1 VRIKIV
7 WFKSIRRFGM
17 SDPVN
22 LIAGFLR
29 SLLSGWGLSEGL
41 ITVILAVLG
50 VVVLASFVLIVDI
63 MLVWIER
70 KMVARFQDR
79 LGPNRVGPFGI
90 IQPIADV
97 IKLLIKED
105 ILPIGADKFIF
116 NIAPIFALATVLL
129 LWAVIP
135 FAPTILGADIN
146 VAVLYVVAIGA
157 VGTLGIIM
165 AGWASNNKYALLGAF
180 RTVAQMIAYEVPM
193 VIALLVPVLLARS
206 MGMQA
211 IVNAQSTWYIF
222 VVPLAAVILFISSI
236 AELGRTPF
244 DISEAESEI
253 VAGFHIEY
261 TGMKFGLFYA
271 GELLHALT
279 VSALI
284 STLFL
289 GGWRGPFVDQVPI
302 LGPVYLFIKA
312 FLVYYLIMW
321 VRYSFPR
328 VRIDQMLGFNW
339 KFLTPLALLL
349 LVVVAILD
357 KLLLMAGVS
366 QVIYVMAM
374 LAANVVIVWATV
386 KVLRVYARI
395 ERIRISE
402 ERPIAVAREAELEGL
417 VGQE

>member
-1 VRIKIV
+1 
-7 WFKSIRRFGM
+7 M

-22 LIAGFLR
+22 SIADWLR
-29 SLLSGWGLSEGL
+29 TILSGWGLAEGWVTL
-41 ITVILAVLG
+41 ILALLG

-63 MLVWIER
+63 LLVWVER

-79 LGPNRVGPFGI
+79 FGPNRVGPFGI

-97 IKLLIKED
+97 IKLLIKEE
-105 ILPIGADKFIF
+105 ILPLGADAFIF

-129 LWAVIP
+129 LWAVVP
-135 FAPTILGADIN
+135 FAPTIIGADIN
-146 VAVLYVVAIGA
+146 VAVLYVVAVGS

-193 VIALLVPVLLARS
+193 IIALLVPVLLSRS
-206 MGMQA
+206 MGLQT
-211 IVNAQSTWYIF
+211 IVAAQSPWYVF
-222 VVPLAAVILFISSI
+222 VVPLAAVILLISSI

-244 DISEAESEI
+244 DINEAESEI

-302 LGPVYLFIKA
+302 LGPLYLFIKA

-321 VRYSFPR
+321 IRYSFPR

-339 KFLTPLALLL
+339 KFLTPLALVL

-357 KLLLMAGVS
+357 KVLVGVPTIWFS
-366 QVIYVMAM
+366 LGM
-374 LAANVVIVWATV
+374 LAANFLIALGTV
-386 KVLRVYARI
+386 LVLKRYART
-395 ERIRISE
+395 ERIRIAE
-402 ERPIAVAREAELEGL
+402 ERPVAVPPDAGAKEL

>member
-1 VRIKIV
+1 
-7 WFKSIRRFGM
+7 M

-22 LIAGFLR
+22 SITDWLR
-29 SLLSGWGLSEGL
+29 MILSSWGLSEGM
-41 ITVILAVLG
+41 ITLILAVLG
-50 VVVLASFVLIVDI
+50 VVILATFVLIIDI
-63 MLVWIER
+63 LLVWIER

-79 LGPNRVGPFGI
+79 IGPNRVGPFGI

-105 ILPIGADKFIF
+105 IMPMGADKFIF
-116 NIAPIFALATVLL
+116 NLAPIIALATVLL
-129 LWAVIP
+129 LWAVVP
-135 FAPTILGADIN
+135 FAPTIIGADIN
-146 VAVLYVVAIGA
+146 VAVLYVVAIGSI
-157 VGTLGIIM
+157 GTLGIIM

-180 RTVAQMIAYEVPM
+180 RTVATMIAYEVPM
-193 VIALLVPVLLARS
+193 IIALLIPVLLARS
-206 MGMQA
+206 MGMQT
-211 IVNAQSTWYIF
+211 IVAAQSPWYIF
-222 VVPLAAVILFISSI
+222 VIPLAAVILFISSI

-284 STLFL
+284 ATLFL

-339 KFLTPLALLL
+339 KFLTPLALFLL
-349 LVVVAILD
+349 IVVAILD
-357 KLLLMAGVS
+357 KAMTDVNTVWYVLVMLGANLL
-366 QVIYVMAM
+366 
-374 LAANVVIVWATV
+374 IVWGTMLI
-386 KVLRVYARI
+386 LRRYARI
-395 ERIRISE
+395 ERVRIAE
-402 ERPIAVAREAELEGL
+402 ERPVAVPPETEMKDL

>member
-1 VRIKIV
+1 
-7 WFKSIRRFGM
+7 M

-22 LIAGFLR
+22 IIAEWLR
-29 SLLSGWGLSEGL
+29 TLLSGWGLSEGL
-41 ITVILAVLG
+41 ITVILAALG
-50 VVVLASFVLIVDI
+50 VVVLATFVLLVDI
-63 MLVWIER
+63 MLVWVER
-70 KMVARFQDR
+70 KIVARFQDR
-79 LGPNRVGPFGI
+79 FGPNRVGPFGI
-90 IQPIADV
+90 IQPLADV

-105 ILPIGADKFIF
+105 IFPVGADKLIF
-116 NIAPIFALATVLL
+116 NLAPIISLATVLM

-146 VAVLYVVAIGA
+146 VAVLYVVAIGSI
-157 VGTLGIIM
+157 GTLGIIM

-193 VIALLVPVLLARS
+193 IIALLVPVLLARS
-206 MGMQA
+206 MGMQT
-211 IVNAQSTWYIF
+211 IVTAQSTWYIF
-222 VVPLAAVILFISSI
+222 IAPLAAIIFFISSI

-253 VAGFHIEY
+253 VAGYHIEY

-284 STLFL
+284 ATLFL

-302 LGPVYLFIKA
+302 LGAFYLFIKA

-328 VRIDQMLGFNW
+328 LRIDQMLGFNW

-349 LVVVAILD
+349 LIVVAILD
-357 KLLLMAGVS
+357 KLLVGVS
-366 QVIYVMAM
+366 QPIYVLVLLGSNLLIAW
-374 LAANVVIVWATV
+374 AVVMI
-386 KVLRVYARI
+386 LRVYARV
-395 ERIRISE
+395 ERKRIGE
-402 ERPIAVAREAELEGL
+402 ERPVAVSPEAELDGI

>member
-1 VRIKIV
+1 MI
-7 WFKSIRRFGM
+7 
-17 SDPVN
+17 DPVN
-22 LIAGFLR
+22 SISGWLR
-29 SLLSGWGLSEGL
+29 AILSNWGLSQGL

-50 VVVLASFVLIVDI
+50 VVVLATFILVVDI
-63 MLVWIER
+63 LLVWVER

-105 ILPIGADKFIF
+105 ILPDGADRFIY

-129 LWAVIP
+129 LWAVVP
-135 FAPTILGADIN
+135 FAPTVIGADIN
-146 VAVLYVVAIGA
+146 VAVLYVVAIGSI
-157 VGTLGIIM
+157 GTLAIIM

-180 RTVAQMIAYEVPM
+180 RTVALLITYEVPM
-193 VIALLVPVLLARS
+193 IIALLVPVLLARS
-206 MGMQA
+206 MGMQT
-211 IVNAQSTWYIF
+211 IVASQNPWYIF
-222 VVPLAAVILFISSI
+222 VVPLAALILFIASI

-289 GGWRGPFVDQVPI
+289 GGWRGPFVNQVPI
-302 LGPVYLFIKA
+302 LGPIYLFIKA

-328 VRIDQMLGFNW
+328 IRIDQMLGFNW
-339 KFLTPLALLL
+339 KFLTPLALVL

-357 KLLLMAGVS
+357 KAMAGVS
-366 QVIYVMAM
+366 QLQY
-374 LAANVVIVWATV
+374 VIVMLGANLLILWAAV
-386 KVLRVYARI
+386 LALRVYARFDRKRVG
-395 ERIRISE
+395 EIRSVAISPE
-402 ERPIAVAREAELEGL
+402 TDLNEL
-417 VGQE
+417 VTQE

>member
-1 VRIKIV
+1 
-7 WFKSIRRFGM
+7 M

-22 LIAGFLR
+22 SISEWLR
-29 SLLSGWGLSEGL
+29 AILASLGLSDGL

-50 VVVLASFVLIVDI
+50 VVVLASFVLIIDI
-63 MLVWIER
+63 LLVWIER

-79 LGPNRVGPFGI
+79 VGPNRVGPFGI

-105 ILPIGADKFIF
+105 ILPEGADKFIF

-129 LWAVIP
+129 LWAVVP
-135 FAPTILGADIN
+135 FAPTIIGADIN
-146 VAVLYVVAIGA
+146 VAVLYVVAIGSI
-157 VGTLGIIM
+157 GTLAIIM

-180 RTVAQMIAYEVPM
+180 RTVALLIAYEVPM
-193 VIALLVPVLLARS
+193 IIALLIPVLLARS
-206 MGMQA
+206 MGMQT
-211 IVNAQSTWYIF
+211 IVSSQSPWYIF
-222 VVPLAAVILFISSI
+222 VVPLAAGILFISSI

-349 LVVVAILD
+349 LMVVAILD
-357 KLLLMAGVS
+357 KAMAGVP
-366 QVIYVMAM
+366 QLQYVLVM
-374 LAANVVIVWATV
+374 LGANLIIVWVAV
-386 KVLRVYARI
+386 IVLRVYARFD
-395 ERIRISE
+395 RKRVGE
-402 ERPIAVAREAELEGL
+402 ERAVAISPETDLNEL
-417 VGQE
+417 VAQE

>member
-1 VRIKIV
+1 
-7 WFKSIRRFGM
+7 M

-22 LIAGFLR
+22 SIADWLR
-29 SLLSGWGLSEGL
+29 AILTSWGLSEGL
-41 ITVILAVLG
+41 VTVVLAILGVVILAT
-50 VVVLASFVLIVDI
+50 FVLIVDI
-63 MLVWIER
+63 LLVWVER

-79 LGPNRVGPFGI
+79 FGPNRVGPFGI

-105 ILPIGADKFIF
+105 IMPIGADKFIF
-116 NIAPIFALATVLL
+116 NLSPIIALATVLL
-129 LWAVIP
+129 LWAVVP
-135 FAPTILGADIN
+135 FAPTIIGADIN
-146 VAVLYVVAIGA
+146 VAVLYVVAIGSI
-157 VGTLGIIM
+157 GTLGIIM

-193 VIALLVPVLLARS
+193 IIALLVPVLLARS
-206 MGMQA
+206 MGMQT
-211 IVNAQSTWYIF
+211 IVNAQSPWYIF
-222 VVPLAAVILFISSI
+222 VVPLAAVILFVSSL

-284 STLFL
+284 ATLFL

-302 LGPVYLFIKA
+302 LGPLYLFVKA

-339 KFLTPLALLL
+339 KFLTPLALFLL
-349 LVVVAILD
+349 IVVAILD
-357 KLLLMAGVS
+357 KVMVDVS
-366 QVIYVMAM
+366 TIPYVLVM
-374 LAANVVIVWATV
+374 LAANLVIVWGTV
-386 KVLRVYARI
+386 LILRRYART
-395 ERIRISE
+395 ERVRIAQ
-402 ERPIAVAREAELEGL
+402 ERPVARAPEADMNEL

>member
-1 VRIKIV
+1 
-7 WFKSIRRFGM
+7 M

-22 LIAGFLR
+22 SIAEWLR
-29 SLLSGWGLSEGL
+29 TIMSGWGLSEGL

-50 VVVLASFVLIVDI
+50 VVILATFVLIVDI
-63 MLVWIER
+63 MLVWLER

-79 LGPNRVGPFGI
+79 FGPNRVGPYGI

-105 ILPIGADKFIF
+105 IMPVGADKFIF
-116 NIAPIFALATVLL
+116 NLAPIIALATVLL
-129 LWAVIP
+129 LWAVVP
-135 FAPTILGADIN
+135 FAPTIIGADIN
-146 VAVLYVVAIGA
+146 VAVLYVVAIGSI
-157 VGTLGIIM
+157 GTLGIIM

-193 VIALLVPVLLARS
+193 IIALLVPVLLARS
-206 MGMQA
+206 MGMQT
-211 IVNAQSTWYIF
+211 IVAAQSPWFIF
-222 VVPLAAVILFISSI
+222 IVPLAAVILFISSI

-284 STLFL
+284 ATLFL

-302 LGPVYLFIKA
+302 LGPLYLFAKA
-312 FLVYYLIMW
+312 FIVYYLIMW
-321 VRYSFPR
+321 IRYSFPR

-339 KFLTPLALLL
+339 KFLTPLALILL
-349 LVVVAILD
+349 IVIAILD
-357 KLLLMAGVS
+357 KLLVGVPM
-366 QVIYVMAM
+366 VWYILVM
-374 LAANVVIVWATV
+374 LGANLLIVLGTV
-386 KVLRVYARI
+386 LILKRYAHTERKRI
-395 ERIRISE
+395 GE
-402 ERPIAVAREAELEGL
+402 ERPTAVPPETEMNEL
-417 VGQE
+417 VVQE

>member
-1 VRIKIV
+1 
-7 WFKSIRRFGM
+7 M

-22 LIAGFLR
+22 IIAEWLR
-29 SLLSGWGLSEGL
+29 TLLSGWGLSEGL
-41 ITVILAVLG
+41 ITVILAALG
-50 VVVLASFVLIVDI
+50 VVVLATFVLLVDI

-70 KMVARFQDR
+70 KIVARFQDR
-79 LGPNRVGPFGI
+79 FGPNRVGPFGI
-90 IQPIADV
+90 IQPLADV

-105 ILPIGADKFIF
+105 IFPVGADKLIF
-116 NIAPIFALATVLL
+116 NLAPIISLATVLM

-146 VAVLYVVAIGA
+146 VAVLYVVAIGSI
-157 VGTLGIIM
+157 GTLGIIM

-193 VIALLVPVLLARS
+193 IIALLVPVLLARS
-206 MGMQA
+206 MGMQT
-211 IVNAQSTWYIF
+211 IVTAQSTWYILIA
-222 VVPLAAVILFISSI
+222 PLAAIILFISSI

-284 STLFL
+284 ATLFL

-302 LGPVYLFIKA
+302 LGAFYLFIKA

-328 VRIDQMLGFNW
+328 LRIDQMLGFNW

-349 LVVVAILD
+349 LIVVAILD
-357 KLLLMAGVS
+357 KLLVGVS
-366 QVIYVMAM
+366 QPIYVLVLLGSNLLIAW
-374 LAANVVIVWATV
+374 AVVMI
-386 KVLRVYARI
+386 LRVYARV
-395 ERIRISE
+395 ERKRIGE
-402 ERPIAVAREAELEGL
+402 ERPVAVSSEAELDGL

>member
-1 VRIKIV
+1 
-7 WFKSIRRFGM
+7 M

-22 LIAGFLR
+22 SIAEWLR
-29 SLLSGWGLSEGL
+29 MILSSWGLSEGL
-41 ITVILAVLG
+41 VTVILGVLG
-50 VVVLASFVLIVDI
+50 VVILASFVLIVDI

-70 KMVARFQDR
+70 KIVARFQDR
-79 LGPNRVGPFGI
+79 LGPNRVGPYGVL
-90 IQPIADV
+90 QPIADV

-105 ILPIGADKFIF
+105 IMPNGADKFIF
-116 NIAPIFALATVLL
+116 NIAPIIALAAVLL
-129 LWAVIP
+129 LWAVVP
-135 FAPTILGADIN
+135 FAPTIIGADIN
-146 VAVLYVVAIGA
+146 VAVLYVVAIGSI
-157 VGTLGIIM
+157 GTLSIIM

-180 RTVAQMIAYEVPM
+180 RTVAQMIAFEVPM
-193 VIALLVPVLLARS
+193 IIALLVPVLLARS
-206 MGMQA
+206 MGMQT
-211 IVNAQSTWYIF
+211 IVAAQSTWYIF

-302 LGPVYLFIKA
+302 LGPVYLFIKS
-312 FLVYYLIMW
+312 FFVYYLIMW
-321 VRYSFPR
+321 IRYSFPR

-339 KFLTPLALLL
+339 KFLTPLALCLL
-349 LVVVAILD
+349 IVVAILD
-357 KLLLMAGVS
+357 KLLVGTSQAVYVLVMLGANLM
-366 QVIYVMAM
+366 
-374 LAANVVIVWATV
+374 IVWATV
-386 KVLRVYARI
+386 LILRKYARV
-395 ERIRISE
+395 ERKRIGE
-402 ERPIAVAREAELEGL
+402 ERPVAVPPDTESSEL

>member
-1 VRIKIV
+1 
-7 WFKSIRRFGM
+7 M

-22 LIAGFLR
+22 SIAEWLR
-29 SLLSGWGLSEGL
+29 MIMAGWGLSDTL

-50 VVVLASFVLIVDI
+50 VVVLATIVLVVDI
-63 MLVWIER
+63 LLVWIER

-105 ILPIGADKFIF
+105 IMPQGADKFIF
-116 NIAPIFALATVLL
+116 NLAPILALATVLL
-129 LWAVIP
+129 LWAVVP
-135 FAPTILGADIN
+135 FAPTIIGADIN
-146 VAVLYVVAIGA
+146 VAVLYVVAIGSI
-157 VGTLGIIM
+157 GTLGIIM

-180 RTVAQMIAYEVPM
+180 RTVAMMIAYEVPM
-193 VIALLVPVLLARS
+193 IIALLVPVLLARS
-206 MGMQA
+206 MGMQS
-211 IVNAQSTWYIF
+211 IVEAQSPWYIF
-222 VVPLAAVILFISSI
+222 VVPLAALILFVSSI

-284 STLFL
+284 ATLFL

-321 VRYSFPR
+321 IRYSFPR

-339 KFLTPLALLL
+339 KFLTPLALFLL
-349 LVVVAILD
+349 IVVAILD
-357 KLLLMAGVS
+357 KAMVEFEPLW
-366 QVIYVMAM
+366 YVVVM
-374 LAANVVIVWATV
+374 LAANLLIVWGTILI
-386 KVLRVYARI
+386 LRRYARI
-395 ERIRISE
+395 ERIRIAK
-402 ERPIAVAREAELEGL
+402 ERPVARALETDMNEF

>member
-1 VRIKIV
+1 
-7 WFKSIRRFGM
+7 M

-22 LIAGFLR
+22 SIAEWLR
-29 SLLSGWGLSEGL
+29 TILTSLGLSEGL

-50 VVVLASFVLIVDI
+50 VVALATFLLIVDI

-70 KMVARFQDR
+70 KTVARFQDR

-105 ILPIGADKFIF
+105 ILPVGADKFIF

-129 LWAVIP
+129 LWAVVP
-135 FAPTILGADIN
+135 FAPTIIGADIN
-146 VAVLYVVAIGA
+146 VAVLYIVAIGSI
-157 VGTLGIIM
+157 GTLAIIM

-206 MGMQA
+206 MGMQS
-211 IVNAQSTWYIF
+211 IVSAQNPWYIF
-222 VVPLAAVILFISSI
+222 VIPLAALIFFISSI

-284 STLFL
+284 ATLFL
-289 GGWRGPFVDQVPI
+289 GGWRGPYVDQVPI
-302 LGPVYLFIKA
+302 LGPIYLFIKT

-339 KFLTPLALLL
+339 KFLTPLALFFLI
-349 LVVVAILD
+349 VVAILD
-357 KLLLMAGVS
+357 KLLVGTSSAV
-366 QVIYVMAM
+366 YVLVM
-374 LAANVVIVWATV
+374 LAANLVIIWVTV
-386 KVLRVYARI
+386 LILRAYARFDRK
-395 ERIRISE
+395 RIGE
-402 ERPIAVAREAELEGL
+402 ERPIAISPDSELSEL
-417 VGQE
+417 VVQE

>member
-1 VRIKIV
+1 
-7 WFKSIRRFGM
+7 M

-22 LIAGFLR
+22 SISEWLR
-29 SLLSGWGLSEGL
+29 TILSGWGLSEGL

-50 VVVLASFVLIVDI
+50 VVILATIVLVVDI

-105 ILPIGADKFIF
+105 ILPDGADRFIF

-129 LWAVIP
+129 LWAVVP
-135 FAPTILGADIN
+135 FAPTIIGADIN
-146 VAVLYVVAIGA
+146 VAVLYIVAIGSI
-157 VGTLGIIM
+157 GTLAIIM

-180 RTVAQMIAYEVPM
+180 RTVALLIAYEVPM

-206 MGMQA
+206 MGMQT
-211 IVNAQSTWYIF
+211 IVAAQSPWYIF
-222 VVPLAAVILFISSI
+222 VVPLAALILFVSSI

-284 STLFL
+284 ATLFL

-328 VRIDQMLGFNW
+328 IRIDQMLGFNW
-339 KFLTPLALLL
+339 KFLTPLALFL

-357 KLLLMAGVS
+357 KAMVGVS
-366 QVIYVMAM
+366 QVQYVLVM
-374 LAANVVIVWATV
+374 LGANLLIVWGTV
-386 KVLRVYARI
+386 IILRTYARV
-395 ERIRISE
+395 ERKRVGE
-402 ERPIAVAREAELEGL
+402 ERAVAIAPESDLAEL

>member
-1 VRIKIV
+1 
-7 WFKSIRRFGM
+7 M

-22 LIAGFLR
+22 SIADWLR
-29 SLLSGWGLSEGL
+29 AILTSWGLSEGL
-41 ITVILAVLG
+41 VTVVLAILGVVILAT
-50 VVVLASFVLIVDI
+50 FVLIVDI
-63 MLVWIER
+63 LLVWVER

-79 LGPNRVGPFGI
+79 FGPNRVGPFGI

-105 ILPIGADKFIF
+105 IMPIGADKFIF
-116 NIAPIFALATVLL
+116 NLSPIIALATVLL
-129 LWAVIP
+129 LWAVVP
-135 FAPTILGADIN
+135 FAPTIIGADIN
-146 VAVLYVVAIGA
+146 VAVLYVVAIGSI
-157 VGTLGIIM
+157 GTLGIIM

-193 VIALLVPVLLARS
+193 IIALLVPVLLARS
-206 MGMQA
+206 MGMQT
-211 IVNAQSTWYIF
+211 IVNAQSPWYIF
-222 VVPLAAVILFISSI
+222 VVPLAAVILFVSSI

-284 STLFL
+284 ATLFL

-302 LGPVYLFIKA
+302 LGPLYLFVKA

-339 KFLTPLALLL
+339 KFLTPLALFLL
-349 LVVVAILD
+349 IVVAILD
-357 KLLLMAGVS
+357 KLMVGVS
-366 QVIYVMAM
+366 TIPYVLVM
-374 LAANVVIVWATV
+374 LAANLVIVWGTV
-386 KVLRVYARI
+386 LILRRYART
-395 ERIRISE
+395 ERVRIAQ
-402 ERPIAVAREAELEGL
+402 ERPVARAPEADMNEL

>member
-1 VRIKIV
+1 
-7 WFKSIRRFGM
+7 M

-22 LIAGFLR
+22 LIAEWLR
-29 SLLSGWGLSEGL
+29 TLLSGWGLSEGL
-41 ITVILAVLG
+41 ITVILAALG
-50 VVVLASFVLIVDI
+50 VVVLATFVLLVDI

-70 KMVARFQDR
+70 KIVARFQDR

-90 IQPIADV
+90 IQPLADV

-105 ILPIGADKFIF
+105 ILPVGADKFLF
-116 NIAPIFALATVLL
+116 NIAPIIALATVLM

-146 VAVLYVVAIGA
+146 VAVLYVVAIGSI
-157 VGTLGIIM
+157 GTLGIIM

-180 RTVAQMIAYEVPM
+180 RTVATMIAYEVPM

-211 IVNAQSTWYIF
+211 IVSAQSTWYIF
-222 VVPLAAVILFISSI
+222 IAPLAAIILFISSI

-284 STLFL
+284 ATLFL

-302 LGPVYLFIKA
+302 LGAFYLFIKA

-328 VRIDQMLGFNW
+328 IRIDQMLGFNW
-339 KFLTPLALLL
+339 KFLTPLALFLL
-349 LVVVAILD
+349 IVVAILD
-357 KLLLMAGVS
+357 KLLVGVS
-366 QVIYVMAM
+366 QPVYVLVLLGSNLLIAW
-374 LAANVVIVWATV
+374 AVVMI
-386 KVLRVYARI
+386 LRVYARI
-395 ERIRISE
+395 ERKRIGE
-402 ERPIAVAREAELEGL
+402 ERPVAVAPETELNGL

>member
-1 VRIKIV
+1 
-7 WFKSIRRFGM
+7 M

-22 LIAGFLR
+22 SIAEWLR
-29 SLLSGWGLSEGL
+29 TIMSGWGLSEGL

-50 VVVLASFVLIVDI
+50 VVILATFVLIVDI
-63 MLVWIER
+63 MLVWLER
-70 KMVARFQDR
+70 KIVARFQDR
-79 LGPNRVGPFGI
+79 FGPNRVGPYGI

-105 ILPIGADKFIF
+105 IMPVGADKFIF
-116 NIAPIFALATVLL
+116 NLAPIIALATVLL
-129 LWAVIP
+129 LWAVVP
-135 FAPTILGADIN
+135 FAPTIIGADIN
-146 VAVLYVVAIGA
+146 VAVLYVVAIGSI
-157 VGTLGIIM
+157 GTLGIIM

-193 VIALLVPVLLARS
+193 IIALLVPVLLARS
-206 MGMQA
+206 MGMQT
-211 IVNAQSTWYIF
+211 IVAAQSPWFIF
-222 VVPLAAVILFISSI
+222 IVPLAAVILFISSI

-284 STLFL
+284 ATLFL

-302 LGPVYLFIKA
+302 LGPLYLFAKA
-312 FLVYYLIMW
+312 FIVYYLIMW
-321 VRYSFPR
+321 IRYSFPR

-339 KFLTPLALLL
+339 KFLTPLGLILLI
-349 LVVVAILD
+349 VVAILD
-357 KLLLMAGVS
+357 KLLVGVPT
-366 QVIYVMAM
+366 VWYILVM
-374 LAANVVIVWATV
+374 LGANLLIVLGTV
-386 KVLRVYARI
+386 LILKRYAHTERKRI
-395 ERIRISE
+395 GE
-402 ERPIAVAREAELEGL
+402 ERPTAVPPETEMNEL
-417 VGQE
+417 VVQE

>member
-1 VRIKIV
+1 
-7 WFKSIRRFGM
+7 M

-22 LIAGFLR
+22 SIAEWLR
-29 SLLSGWGLSEGL
+29 MIMAGWGLSDTL

-50 VVVLASFVLIVDI
+50 VVVLATIVLVVDI
-63 MLVWIER
+63 LLVWIER

-105 ILPIGADKFIF
+105 IMPQGADKFIF
-116 NIAPIFALATVLL
+116 NLAPILALATVLL
-129 LWAVIP
+129 LWAVVP
-135 FAPTILGADIN
+135 FAPTIIGADIN
-146 VAVLYVVAIGA
+146 VAVLYVVAIGSI
-157 VGTLGIIM
+157 GTLGIIM

-180 RTVAQMIAYEVPM
+180 RTVAMMIAYEVPM
-193 VIALLVPVLLARS
+193 IIALLVPVLLARS
-206 MGMQA
+206 MGMQS
-211 IVNAQSTWYIF
+211 IVEAQSPWYIF
-222 VVPLAAVILFISSI
+222 VVPLAALILFVSSI

-284 STLFL
+284 ATLFL

-321 VRYSFPR
+321 IRYSFPR

-339 KFLTPLALLL
+339 KFLTPLALFLL
-349 LVVVAILD
+349 IVVAILD
-357 KLLLMAGVS
+357 KAMVAFEPLW
-366 QVIYVMAM
+366 YVLVM
-374 LAANVVIVWATV
+374 LAANILIVWGTV
-386 KVLRVYARI
+386 LILRRYARI
-395 ERIRISE
+395 ERIRIAE
-402 ERPIAVAREAELEGL
+402 ERPVARAVETDMNEF